1 MANPAAIEPVRRSFA
16 VLEALSRRRTS
27 TLSVLVAETGL
38 PRPTVVRLLHT
49 LMALGYAQRVS
60 RLQGYRLTD
69 LVLGLSGSIRF
80 VDHLVDAALPH
91 MSRFTSEHGWPLY
104 LATLS
109 YGAIT
114 IRHSTA
120 PESPMSFESAAL
132 NTRRS
137 VLTSALGRVWL
148 AYCSEEERR
157 TILGDLGGLAPR
169 QEAALRA
176 ALERIRR
183 VGHAFTVPP
192 RPTRLHGMAV
202 PIRDGRRML
211 GSLSMRF
218 PRSAMNEEQAAQR
231 FGRRLAL
238 LARAIAAD
246 VTRPYAAVAASSGT
260 ASGSGQAKKS
270 VLTPRL
276 PSRAIA

>member
-1 MANPAAIEPVRRSFA
+1 MVRDVTVEAVIEPVRRSFA
-16 VLEALSRRRTS
+16 VLEALSRRRSS
-27 TLSVLVAETGL
+27 TLSVLVEETAL

-49 LMALGYAQRVS
+49 LAALGYAQRVS
-60 RLQGYRLTD
+60 RQQGYRLTD
-69 LVLGLSGSIRF
+69 RVLGLSGSIRF

-137 VLTSALGRVWL
+137 VLISALGRAWL
-148 AYCSEEERR
+148 AFCAEDERR
-157 TILGDLGGLAPR
+157 TMLRDIGGLAPR

-176 ALERIRR
+176 ALDRVRR
-183 VGHAFTVPP
+183 VGYAFTAAP
-192 RPTRLHGMAV
+192 RPMRIHGMAV
-202 PIRDGRRML
+202 PIRSGERML

-218 PRSAMNEEQAAQR
+218 PRSAMTEEEVAQR
-231 FGRRLAL
+231 FSRRLAT
-238 LARAIAAD
+238 LARAIAND
-246 VTRPYAAVAASSGT
+246 VRG
-260 ASGSGQAKKS
+260 
-270 VLTPRL
+270 R
-276 PSRAIA
+276 RAL

>member
-1 MANPAAIEPVRRSFA
+1 MVRDMTAEAVIEPVRRSFA
-16 VLEALSRRRTS
+16 VLEALSRRRSS
-27 TLSVLVAETGL
+27 TLSVLVEETAL

-49 LMALGYAQRVS
+49 LAALGYAQRVS
-60 RLQGYRLTD
+60 RQQGYRLTD
-69 LVLGLSGSIRF
+69 RVLGLSGSIRF

-137 VLTSALGRVWL
+137 VLISALGRAWL
-148 AYCSEEERR
+148 AFCAEDERR
-157 TILGDLGGLAPR
+157 TMLRDIGGLAPR

-176 ALERIRR
+176 ALDRVRR
-183 VGHAFTVPP
+183 VGYAFTAAP
-192 RPTRLHGMAV
+192 RPMRIHGMAV
-202 PIRDGRRML
+202 PIRSGERML

-218 PRSAMNEEQAAQR
+218 PRSAMTEEEVAQR
-231 FGRRLAL
+231 FSRRLAT
-238 LARAIAAD
+238 LARAIAND
-246 VTRPYAAVAASSGT
+246 VRG
-260 ASGSGQAKKS
+260 
-270 VLTPRL
+270 R
-276 PSRAIA
+276 RAL

>member
-1 MANPAAIEPVRRSFA
+1 MTAKAVIEPVRRSFA
-16 VLEALSRRRTS
+16 VLEALSRRRSS
-27 TLSVLVAETGL
+27 TLSVLVEETAL

-49 LMALGYAQRVS
+49 LAALGYAQRVS
-60 RLQGYRLTD
+60 RQQGYRLTD
-69 LVLGLSGSIRF
+69 RVLGLSGSIRF

-137 VLTSALGRVWL
+137 VLISALGRAWL
-148 AYCSEEERR
+148 AFCAEDERR
-157 TILGDLGGLAPR
+157 TMLRDIGGLAPR

-176 ALERIRR
+176 ALDRVRR
-183 VGHAFTVPP
+183 VGYAFTAAP
-192 RPTRLHGMAV
+192 RPMRIHGMAV
-202 PIRDGRRML
+202 PIRSGERML

-218 PRSAMNEEQAAQR
+218 PRSAMTEEEVAQR
-231 FGRRLAL
+231 FSRRLAT
-238 LARAIAAD
+238 LARAIAND
-246 VTRPYAAVAASSGT
+246 VRG
-260 ASGSGQAKKS
+260 
-270 VLTPRL
+270 R
-276 PSRAIA
+276 RAL

>member
-1 MANPAAIEPVRRSFA
+1 MVRDVTVEAVIEPVRRSFA

-27 TLSVLVAETGL
+27 TLSVLVEETAL

-49 LMALGYAQRVS
+49 LAALGYAQRVS
-60 RLQGYRLTD
+60 RQQGYRLTD
-69 LVLGLSGSIRF
+69 RVLGLSGSIRF

-120 PESPMSFESAAL
+120 PESPMSFEAAGL

-137 VLTSALGRVWL
+137 VVISALGRAWL
-148 AYCSEEERR
+148 AFCPEDERR
-157 TILGDLGGLAPR
+157 AILRDIGGLAPR

-176 ALERIRR
+176 ALDRVRR
-183 VGHAFTVPP
+183 VGYAFTATP
-192 RPTRLHGMAV
+192 RPMRIHGMAV
-202 PIRDGRRML
+202 PIRSGERML

-218 PRSAMNEEQAAQR
+218 PRSAMTEEEVAQR
-231 FGRRLAL
+231 FSRRLAT
-238 LARAIAAD
+238 LARAIAND
-246 VTRPYAAVAASSGT
+246 VRG
-260 ASGSGQAKKS
+260 
-270 VLTPRL
+270 R
-276 PSRAIA
+276 RAL